1 MARDAKGIS
10 WVNLFEEMKSSAGV
24 TYSALRGSE
33 TAITYRGSDGSEVT
47 TPNYRM
53 SGDEISR
60 YAAMESAEGTGYP
73 SINYVTGKVR

>member
-10 WVNLFEEMKSSAGV
+10 RVNLFEQMTASNGV

-53 SGDEISR
+53 SGDEIQR
-60 YAAMESAEGTGYP
+60 YAAVATDGASPYYT
-73 SINYVTGKVR
+73 THGKVR